1 MASRLMAYELKQDKI
16 TVISIHPGWVQT
28 DMGTE
33 RAPLTTEESI
43 GYMIGAMHQL
53 SPEQS
58 GLFLNYDGQPLP
70 W

>member
-1 MASRLMAYELKQDKI
+1 MASRLVAYELKQDKI
-16 TVISIHPGWVQT
+16 TVITIHPGWVKT
-28 DMGTE
+28 DMGTD

-43 GYMIGAMHQL
+43 AYMIGAMHHVTI
-53 SPEQS
+53 EQS